1 MALEIKKEG
10 LFNWNGG
17 QPLPIEGILVRP
29 ETNLKQDKTIF
40 KVRYVLNPK
49 YADVIIAWEQEVPIY
64 EYDEEGNQTDTGQTK
79 IQLMR
84 LPNEFTEVISMER
97 MTDVM
102 QKSQIAA
109 QQAATAMGQ
118 PQMMPFLM
126 NVFQFHIPVK
136 EWIEK
141 SLGEGSVILRPDLI
155 VIN

>member
-10 LFNWNGG
+10 LMNWNGG
-17 QPLPIEGILVRP
+17 QLLPIEGILVRP
-29 ETNLKQDKTIF
+29 ETNLMQSKTVF
-40 KVRYVLNPK
+40 KVRYILDSR
-49 YADVIIAWEQEVPIY
+49 YADITIAWEQEVPIY
-64 EYDEEGNQTDTGQTK
+64 EYDEDGNAIDTGQTK

-97 MTDVM
+97 MTEVM
-102 QKSQIAA
+102 QKAGIAA
-109 QQAATAMGQ
+109 QQAATAMQQ
-118 PQMMPFLM
+118 PQMAAFLM

-136 EWIEK
+136 ECIEK